1 MWRRVFHV
9 QCTRNSTCM
18 CIAESRETRWK
29 RPVKCN
35 WGGWVSTVAVTL
47 EAEIYSISF
56 WLE

>member
-18 CIAESRETRWK
+18 CIAESRGTRGK
-29 RPVKCN
+29 RPIKCN
-35 WGGWVSTVAVTL
+35 WGGWVSTVAVIL